1 MVQKLELLAP
11 AGNLET
17 AKAVISAGA
26 DAVYFGG
33 EHFGAR
39 AYAGNFKKEE
49 VLSVIDL
56 GHFHNRKMFMTVN
69 TLLKEKELEEQ
80 LYEFLLPYY
89 EAGLD
94 AVIVQ
99 DFGVMRWIRRN
110 FKDLPIHAST
120 QMTVVGE
127 QGAKFLEEAGAK
139 RLVLARE
146 LSFAEIANIHRA
158 VHAELECFVHG
169 ALCYCYSGQCLFSSI
184 LGGRS
189 GNRGRCAQPCRLP
202 YDVSDANRT
211 LLNGRHQ
218 NFPLSPKDLCMIEQ
232 IPNMAKSGVSSFKI
246 EGRMKQTAYAGGVVS
261 IYRRYLDRYVNYG
274 EKEYLVSEQDKKK
287 LFDLGNRSGFTE
299 GYGEKRNGPDMIA
312 FSGSGHKKADLHPEP
327 FNSELRMPVH
337 GSFKMRKDLPI
348 EFTAAIGSCMV
359 TARGEI
365 PQTAQKQPLTEEV
378 LRQKL
383 TKTGNT
389 PFVFSKLEIESD
401 PGLFLSVTSLNE
413 LRRRTLHDLEEAYL
427 APFQRTADG
436 QLKHVK
442 TDPEN
447 YIVSKEAVFLSASVE
462 TEEQADICMQSPLIS
477 LVYIDSAAFSRD
489 DILPKMNDLMK
500 KARGNGKQIYYI
512 LPSVFR
518 ERAVVFYESILH
530 KIQADGFLAKSYEAL
545 AFLLKQGIDSRRIR
559 TDHNLYTWSNEAR
572 RAFEAYGIEKD
583 TIPVELNKNEIR
595 HRKNSGSEML
605 IYGYLPL
612 MTSAQCVYGNFSRC
626 NKKNDMQNGMLSL
639 KDRYGVSFPVKRYCM
654 ECYNIIYNSRP
665 LCLFSEID
673 ALRSYGIGSFRFSF
687 TIESK
692 EQTLAIL
699 NRYEQH
705 LPPEG
710 EYTFGHYKRGVE

>member
-1 MVQKLELLAP
+1 M
-11 AGNLET
+11 
-17 AKAVISAGA
+17 
-26 DAVYFGG
+26 
-33 EHFGAR
+33 
-39 AYAGNFKKEE
+39 
-49 VLSVIDL
+49 
-56 GHFHNRKMFMTVN
+56 
-69 TLLKEKELEEQ
+69 
-80 LYEFLLPYY
+80 YEFLLPYY

-246 EGRMKQTAYAGGVVS
+246 EGRMKQTAYASGVVS

-312 FSGSGHKKADLHPEP
+312 FSGSGHKKTDLHSEP
-327 FNSELRMPVH
+327 SNSELRMPVH

-401 PGLFLSVTSLNE
+401 PGLFLSMTSLNE

-427 APFQRTADG
+427 APFQRIIPGPWPSLGPWASKSII
-436 QLKHVK
+436 LK
-442 TDPEN
+442 
-447 YIVSKEAVFLSASVE
+447 
-462 TEEQADICMQSPLIS
+462 
-477 LVYIDSAAFSRD
+477 
-489 DILPKMNDLMK
+489 
-500 KARGNGKQIYYI
+500 
-512 LPSVFR
+512 
-518 ERAVVFYESILH
+518 
-530 KIQADGFLAKSYEAL
+530 
-545 AFLLKQGIDSRRIR
+545 
-559 TDHNLYTWSNEAR
+559 
-572 RAFEAYGIEKD
+572 
-583 TIPVELNKNEIR
+583 
-595 HRKNSGSEML
+595 
-605 IYGYLPL
+605 
-612 MTSAQCVYGNFSRC
+612 
-626 NKKNDMQNGMLSL
+626 
-639 KDRYGVSFPVKRYCM
+639 
-654 ECYNIIYNSRP
+654 II
-665 LCLFSEID
+665 
-673 ALRSYGIGSFRFSF
+673 
-687 TIESK
+687 
-692 EQTLAIL
+692 
-699 NRYEQH
+699 
-705 LPPEG
+705 
-710 EYTFGHYKRGVE
+710 